1 MVDKKLEEYVAAKK
15 LAGESDEVIRKEL
28 LINNWKLEII
38 NEALG
43 VQSVEGENITTPTP
57 DSNYLL
63 SISELFSVTF
73 KIFKERF
80 WSIVLIMLVPGILM
94 ILVGTF
100 IGAIFGIISVMFNQ
114 GNAIAVLIALG
125 LFVLIPFVVI
135 QMWGSVALI
144 TSSISKEKLSFS
156 DAYKISWKKIIP
168 YFTVN
173 FLVGCILLGG
183 TFLLLIPAI
192 VFSIWFIFSTY
203 VYLVDDVKGFK
214 AIMASREIVK
224 GHWWLVFWRLFL
236 VGLIG
241 GLIYLFLTLILKLL
255 GLDTESFGPSII
267 LSVISSIFSV
277 FYLCFTAQLFLN
289 LRNVKGI
296 YNVEVSIKS
305 KVIYTIIG
313 IIGILGIIVVPVVA
327 VLVAINPSKQISNAN
342 DSLISL
348 KKVEIKNAITRF
360 YAENNYLPNS
370 LTELVPNE
378 LRSIPTGNDKD
389 SCFSVTAIGPDL
401 NITVSY
407 DNKNEVECNSVS
419 ILK

>member
-63 SISELFSVTF
+63 SVSELFLASF
-73 KIFKERF
+73 KIFKDRF
-80 WSIVLIMLVPGILM
+80 WSFVLIMMVPGILM

-100 IGAIFGIISVMFNQ
+100 IGAIFGIISVMVNQ
-114 GNAIAVLIALG
+114 GTAVAVLIALG
-125 LFVLIPFVVI
+125 LLITIPFIVI

-144 TSSISKEKLSFS
+144 TSSVSKEKLSFS
-156 DAYKISWKKIIP
+156 DAYKKSWKKITP
-168 YFTVN
+168 FFTVN
-173 FLVGCILLGG
+173 LFVGCILLGG
-183 TFLLLIPAI
+183 TFLLVIPGI
-192 VFSIWFIFSTY
+192 IFSICFIFSSY

-224 GHWWLVFWRLFL
+224 GHWWFVFWRLFL

-241 GLIYLFLTLILKLL
+241 GLIYLFLTLILKLF
-255 GLDTESFGPSII
+255 GFDTESFGPSII

-289 LRNVKGI
+289 LRNVKGK
-296 YNVEVSIKS
+296 YNVDVSIKS

-313 IIGILGIIVVPVVA
+313 IIGILGIVAVPVVA

-342 DSLISL
+342 DSLIKL
-348 KKVEIKNAITRF
+348 KKVEINNAITRF
-360 YAENNYLPNS
+360 YVENNYLPKS

-389 SCFSVTAIGPDL
+389 SCFSVTVTGPDL
-401 NITVSY
+401 NIIVNY